1 MLPSLTAFTD
11 VPIDPGYREKVK
23 VCGFFLLL
31 ALGER
36 KRMHKKFRFI
46 NSKGNCKMGHLGHGM
61 FLLFVAPK

>member
-36 KRMHKKFRFI
+36 KRVHKKFRFKTQKRI
-46 NSKGNCKMGHLGHGM
+46 
-61 FLLFVAPK
+61 